1 MKIRTDFVSNSS
13 SCSFIIDKNLSRF
26 GKIMQIFSDV
36 DIPYSFE
43 DDIRINIY
51 VKYKNYIHVRE
62 DLIKLG
68 YYNKDDFYYLD
79 ESVIIKNIKENPEE
93 VSWNPFTLHFSGLSE
108 LGDLYDYF
116 EHIDF
121 SSDDYGSG
129 ILHLKMLYDFYKN
142 NNCDPDVTES
152 EQEFVQYSS
161 KSFYGL
167 LSQKVEIWIIKLWLM
182 LQYLVNC
189 HDAKDIV
196 ACLIKQSNDWVVNK
210 PCQSGSICHQVAKE
224 TRLSGHIFLI
234 YWLRRSSLHQ
244 RCVHRCR
251 NIYNPFGHQSAY
263 WFCNPLDLCI
273 LGKLLLLSYLELVP
287 YMSRLF
293 WAGRMEPEI
302 TCCYV
307 WFFYIHL
314 VFVML
319 FSWC

>member
-167 LSQKVEIWIIKLWLM
+167 LSQKVEI
-182 LQYLVNC
+182 
-189 HDAKDIV
+189 
-196 ACLIKQSNDWVVNK
+196 
-210 PCQSGSICHQVAKE
+210 
-224 TRLSGHIFLI
+224 
-234 YWLRRSSLHQ
+234 
-244 RCVHRCR
+244 
-251 NIYNPFGHQSAY
+251 
-263 WFCNPLDLCI
+263 
-273 LGKLLLLSYLELVP
+273 
-287 YMSRLF
+287 
-293 WAGRMEPEI
+293 
-302 TCCYV
+302 
-307 WFFYIHL
+307 
-314 VFVML
+314 
-319 FSWC
+319 